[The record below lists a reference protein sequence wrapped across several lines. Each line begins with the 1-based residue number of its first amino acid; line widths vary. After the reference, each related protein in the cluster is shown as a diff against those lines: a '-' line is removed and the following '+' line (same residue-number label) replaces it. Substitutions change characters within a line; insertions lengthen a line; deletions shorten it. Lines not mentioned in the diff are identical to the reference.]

1 MQLKY
6 TFEVTKLDDY
16 TIAVPVGNNIDGYA
30 GVIRLNE
37 TAAFI
42 LDLLKEET
50 SEEAVVEAMEKEYDA
65 PRAILESEVKR
76 FIKDFAEKG
85 MLLQ

>member
-1 MQLKY
+1 MRLKY
-6 TFEVTKLDDY
+6 TFEVTKLGDY
-16 TIAVPVGNNIDGYA
+16 TIAVPVGNNVEGYS

-50 SEEAVVEAMEKEYDA
+50 SVEAVVEAMEKEYDA
-65 PRAILESEVKR
+65 PRNVVEAEVKK
-76 FIKDFAEKG
+76 FVKDFAEKG